1 MMNDTYYNALVV
13 CEDLERNLDGA
24 LQALK
29 KASNWGIVDLIGGG
43 FITSL
48 IKREN
53 MKKAQGYIYNV
64 RDLLRDLAD
73 EMQTDAP
80 IMELDVDP
88 DDLLGFT
95 DIVFDNIFSDAMVQT
110 KIEKTYS
117 TLEKLYKENRRL
129 MDRLKNG

>member
-1 MMNDTYYNALVV
+1 MNDTYYNALVV